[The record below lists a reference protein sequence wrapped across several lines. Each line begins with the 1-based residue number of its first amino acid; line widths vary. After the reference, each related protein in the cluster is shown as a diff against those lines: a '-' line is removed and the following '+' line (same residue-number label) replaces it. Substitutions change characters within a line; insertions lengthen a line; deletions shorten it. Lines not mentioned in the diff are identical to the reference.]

1 MQIEVIYRDYQV
13 ELVDDEQLDDL
24 IDSGNIIAFRRSNG
38 LVLIGMDP
46 VRKGTVAYRGP
57 ERRCATVAQVRA

>member
-13 ELVDDEQLDDL
+13 ELVEDAQLDDL

-46 VRKGTVAYRGP
+46 VRKASAAYRGP
-57 ERRCATVAQVRA
+57 ERRSTPIPQARA